1 MKLFY
6 NLRNTFQRG
15 LICKGSISIEDLEN
29 STIVERI
36 VERNSDQNEFVPAD
50 SGEDFG
56 YYPNSE
62 KIRLRI
68 EDLIRFQYLKNQF
81 GTNCVLLFL
90 PVLLMLAKPNLALAH
105 SQNLSPQSHE
115 QNFSKGKT
123 EAHQPNKKSTI
134 KVDLREKKIS
144 QIDEIIENEI
154 SQVQKQNLKL
164 SLSNKREG
172 LSSPITFNILSKNQN
187 HNISLFS
194 KEEKTSFVRKLYFC
208 IRWCLKNKTVILSVG
223 IGVLIFSLVIYYGI
237 QKHKILNV
245 QSKIKIDSIKTD
257 SIKKVD
263 LVESNESNQ
272 SDKLNESN
280 ESTHVETDSFE
291 VLEKSQ
297 KLVKRIKIERIKNE
311 KKESCNSKNLLLRTE
326 HVGISR
332 EFEKVQQMKKHFL
345 EFGETMYPNDL
356 EYLEVA
362 GLIAEEFEEQ
372 IKASIDWDNRFKDF
386 EKDCS

>member
-1 MKLFY
+1 M
-6 NLRNTFQRG
+6 
-15 LICKGSISIEDLEN
+15 
-29 STIVERI
+29 
-36 VERNSDQNEFVPAD
+36 
-50 SGEDFG
+50 
-56 YYPNSE
+56 
-62 KIRLRI
+62 
-68 EDLIRFQYLKNQF
+68 
-81 GTNCVLLFL
+81 
-90 PVLLMLAKPNLALAH
+90 
-105 SQNLSPQSHE
+105 
-115 QNFSKGKT
+115 
-123 EAHQPNKKSTI
+123 
-134 KVDLREKKIS
+134 
-144 QIDEIIENEI
+144 
-154 SQVQKQNLKL
+154 
-164 SLSNKREG
+164 
-172 LSSPITFNILSKNQN
+172 
-187 HNISLFS
+187 
-194 KEEKTSFVRKLYFC
+194 
-208 IRWCLKNKTVILSVG
+208 
-223 IGVLIFSLVIYYGI
+223 
-237 QKHKILNV
+237 
-245 QSKIKIDSIKTD
+245 QSKIQIDSIKID